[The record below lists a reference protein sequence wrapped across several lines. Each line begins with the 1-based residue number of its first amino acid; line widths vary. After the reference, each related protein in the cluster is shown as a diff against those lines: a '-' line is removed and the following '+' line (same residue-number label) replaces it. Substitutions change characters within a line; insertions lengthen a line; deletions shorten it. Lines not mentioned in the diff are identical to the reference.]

1 MTTSPHP
8 ALAKA
13 RSVSEALPWLA
24 RHQGRTVVIKLGGH
38 AMVDPELTAGFAADI
53 AFLRYAGLRPVVVH
67 GGGPQID
74 RELERLGLER
84 EFRAGL
90 RVTPPVAMDIVRM
103 VLAGQVQRELVG
115 LINGHGPLA
124 VGMTGEDADTLV
136 ATRLVP
142 WIDGE
147 PVDVGRVGRITRVDT
162 STIETLLDA
171 GRIPVLSSVARS
183 AEDGDVYN
191 INADTAAAALAT
203 ALGAEAL
210 IILTDVRG
218 LYARWPHSDEVISR
232 LTATELELLLP
243 SLSDGMAPKMAGC
256 LDAVRGGVR
265 AARVIDGRV
274 PHSIL
279 LEMFTDEGFGTVIV
293 PDQEPKQAR
302 ERERAAAL
310 VPTPVAAG
318 ATPQMMSWS

>member
-38 AMVDPELTAGFAADI
+38 AMVDAELTAAFASDI
-53 AFLRYAGLRPVVVH
+53 AFLRFAGLRPVVVH

-74 RELERLGLER
+74 RELARRGLER

-90 RVTPPVAMDIVRM
+90 RVTSPLAMDIVRM

-115 LINGHGPLA
+115 LINSHGPLA
-124 VGMTGEDADTLV
+124 VGMTGEDADTLT
-136 ATRLVP
+136 ATRLMP

-147 PVDVGRVGRITRVDT
+147 PVDVGRVGSITRVDT
-162 STIETLLDA
+162 ATVQTLLDA
-171 GRIPVLSSVARS
+171 GKIPVVSSVARS

-218 LYARWPHSDEVISR
+218 LYARWPHSDEVISQ

-243 SLSDGMAPKMAGC
+243 DLSDGMVPKMTGC
-256 LDAVRGGVR
+256 LDAVRGGVG

-274 PHSIL
+274 PHAIL

-293 PDQEPKQAR
+293 PDPAR
-302 ERERAAAL
+302 
-310 VPTPVAAG
+310 V
-318 ATPQMMSWS
+318 ATPAVTSAVTSEMLSWT

>member
-1 MTTSPHP
+1 MMTSPHP

-38 AMVDPELTAGFAADI
+38 AMVDAELTAGFARDI

-74 RELERLGLER
+74 RELERRGLER

-90 RVTPPVAMDIVRM
+90 RVTSPRAMDVVRM

-115 LINGHGPLA
+115 LINSHGPLA
-124 VGMTGEDADTLV
+124 VGMTGEDADTLT
-136 ATRLVP
+136 ATRLMP

-162 STIETLLDA
+162 TTLQTLLDA
-171 GRIPVLSSVARS
+171 GRIPVVSSVARS

-191 INADTAAAALAT
+191 INADTAAAELAA

-218 LYARWPHSDEVISR
+218 LYARWPHSDEVISQ

-243 SLSDGMAPKMAGC
+243 ELSDGMVPKMAGC
-256 LDAVRGGVR
+256 LKAVRGGVG

-274 PHSIL
+274 PHAIL
-279 LEMFTDEGFGTVIV
+279 LEMFTDEDFGTVIV
-293 PDQEPKQAR
+293 PDPD
-302 ERERAAAL
+302 L
-310 VPTPVAAG
+310 VTTPVMTSDMTAEMRGLAYG
-318 ATPQMMSWS
+318 ARK